1 MPVHKLRVEY
11 RAYAVHL
18 LLKPLGLLL
27 EMSLYRNRIYVRFIQ
42 REKLKKSCNNFTE
55 HKEET
60 GFASLETKVFK
71 EEIFCRELEFFSSLF
86 MGYQVL
92 SKRIGGS
99 SRS

>member
-42 REKLKKSCNNFTE
+42 REKLKRGLQQFHRAQRRDRVCELRGK
-55 HKEET
+55 
-60 GFASLETKVFK
+60 GFQRRDIL
-71 EEIFCRELEFFSSLF
+71 
-86 MGYQVL
+86 
-92 SKRIGGS
+92 
-99 SRS
+99 